1 MTIDG
6 TSEDEQGRK
15 KDKSTA
21 HKGPS
26 NLNFKSPCR
35 NTTSS
40 SQVSFTS
47 NISLVYAC
55 LVWLLLTELVLSYC
69 LYTYIAHVDSKFTS
83 AVATATQQAAAARAA
98 GPHNNPFQDFTMYRR
113 KKRGVRASP
122 PSLLDDNTVN
132 PSGVAGS
139 DGANVEFFNPK
150 LRQELEERDRHVG
163 GRKGSTSTVSGSTP
177 TEGPSA
183 NNPWVWLTSYSR
195 IPVSN
200 NLFIR
205 ICLEAKSGSEFFLPL
220 RYVNG
225 RDSSK
230 DSAILS
236 VDSSEWWLAYWTKHV
251 G

>member
-1 MTIDG
+1 M
-6 TSEDEQGRK
+6 
-15 KDKSTA
+15 
-21 HKGPS
+21 
-26 NLNFKSPCR
+26 
-35 NTTSS
+35 
-40 SQVSFTS
+40 SFTS

-55 LVWLLLTELVLSYC
+55 LVWLLVTELVLSYC

-98 GPHNNPFQDFTMYRR
+98 GPHNNPFQDFELYRR

-163 GRKGSTSTVSGSTP
+163 GRKGSTSTASGSTP
-177 TEGPSA
+177 TDGPTA

-195 IPVSN
+195 IPVSSN
-200 NLFIR
+200 MFIR
-205 ICLEAKSGSEFFLPL
+205 ICLKEESESEIFLPL
-220 RYVNG
+220 RYVNE
-225 RDSSK
+225 RDSNK
-230 DSAILS
+230 DSQELS
-236 VDSSEWWLAYWTKHV
+236 ENLPVNTSEWWFAYWTKHV